1 MVSSPFGYDPFVSLS
16 KNNFSNEEFERCF
29 RYFDSLKYVYL
40 FDRRRDVCTECLFVC
55 RQGAWTREDFHR
67 FLNALFSNKQ
77 RPYCIL
83 SDLVEQYFRETD
95 FNQDEKIDFDE
106 FLQAWKKPV
115 KCVNDVIPM
124 FCLILYA
131 VVSRLLNLSAH

>member
-1 MVSSPFGYDPFVSLS
+1 M
-16 KNNFSNEEFERCF
+16 FSIF
-29 RYFDSLKYVYL
+29 RFAQVRVL
-40 FDRRRDVCTECLFVC
+40 FDRRKDVCIGFVC

-106 FLQAWKKPV
+106 FLQAWKKTV
-115 KCVNDVIPM
+115 KCVNDVIWA
-124 FCLILYA
+124 FYFIEY
-131 VVSRLLNLSAH
+131 VFVSRLLNLSVH

>member
-1 MVSSPFGYDPFVSLS
+1 MKNLNVVFDISIRSSMCTCLIGEEMFVL
-16 KNNFSNEEFERCF
+16 NG
-29 RYFDSLKYVYL
+29 
-40 FDRRRDVCTECLFVC
+40 CLFVC